1 MSGIRVGLSFEPEAS
16 DKAKEV
22 REFLTDNKIDVV
34 EVENSSEAIEEYLKI
49 ELLLLTVMPKSIEAK
64 TRKFG
69 ELVLGPRDSQP
80 SEFPIYGSDGAFRG
94 RRSTDEIYRDTSIV
108 TVFQLDFPERY
119 WSCLLLLEIVSLAAF
134 SPYRREIP
142 FAARCSSDLQDY
154 IKSLVVEGSW
164 NSATE
169 ILSKLKLVISPE
181 SIKLD
186 LSEETIAQIEGAIS
200 YPIDSATALLIKAV
214 LQFAETVSEMLP
226 VGLLNRVKEKRQQI
240 QQYVEIQQRVAE
252 AIKYAD
258 DLVRAGEFYRAAWV
272 LRELLDDQGYL
283 PTPLAHELEEK
294 MREVEIYRQRG
305 EHLKSLAHKAQH
317 LLNKGEFSAVLQLFE
332 QISPDFRDHPELRYL
347 SRETEEL
354 FDVGWQLPDL
364 LSLQDA
370 IENHLVSGN
379 LDDAN
384 TALRVYESR
393 FLSRQSPFHRFEEP
407 IDRFAIRSKNALR
420 VSYSIQQLREQRDW
434 GKIVYEIHEVEYLD
448 LTPAMREILQ
458 HRLAQVKNEA
468 EFQRLYPELR
478 ELESKLFMLTR
489 EIEAIPKHAI
499 NIFKGAEYQKREASL
514 RQEFYE
520 TQEKIEHLKLVLREL
535 NLNFRSDLELALEQ
549 APTVSEKGLAK
560 DKALFTLFSP
570 SKIRKTIR
578 YSMVVYAHRP
588 EMLAQIQVDA
598 KKFIPEMGEHPP
610 KQRTLPEPVE
620 IAPKAEITI
629 VPECEGIEFEPKSLT
644 KTWEG
649 DFVRYNFDFK
659 APEGFKEAEA
669 WIRISVQIKGF
680 EIASLKTSCEIVAG
694 AMEAG
699 AVPVTLPDNPLIE
712 AKKLAGLNQA
722 VATPYKN
729 IFVSY
734 SHKDQPVALK
744 CAKLI
749 EQMLGSKVFIDVNG
763 LRTGHDWQLEIAKAI
778 DAADIIELLWSE
790 HTASS
795 EFCRY
800 EWDYALKTKCP
811 DTRCVGV
818 IRPIYWKEPLPKP
831 PAELEH
837 LQFGFV
843 DLSDLIGKEHG
854 E

>member
-1 MSGIRVGLSFEPEAS
+1 MSEIRVGLSFEPEAS
-16 DKAKEV
+16 DKAEEV
-22 REFLTDNKIDVV
+22 RAFLTDNNIEVV
-34 EVENSSEAIEEYLKI
+34 EVENSSEAIEEYLEV

-69 ELVLGPRDSQP
+69 ELVLGPRDRQP
-80 SEFPIYGSDGAFRG
+80 SEFPIYEPDGTYRG
-94 RRSTDEIYRDTSIV
+94 RRSTDEIYSDTSIKV
-108 TVFQLDFPERY
+108 VFQLDFSERY
-119 WSCLLLLEIVSLAAF
+119 RACLLLLEIVSLAAF
-134 SPYRREIP
+134 LPYRREIP
-142 FAARCSSDLQDY
+142 FVDRCSSDLQDY
-154 IKSLVVEGSW
+154 LKNLVIEGSW

-169 ILSKLKLVISPE
+169 ILSKLNSVISPE
-181 SIKLD
+181 VIKLD

-200 YPIDSATALLIKAV
+200 HPIDSATAPLILAV
-214 LQFAETVSEMLP
+214 LQFAEAASEMLP
-226 VGLLNRVKEKRQQI
+226 VGLWRRAEEKQQEM
-240 QQYVEIQQRVAE
+240 QQYVEIQQRVPE

-258 DLVRAGEFYRAAWV
+258 DLMRIGEFYRAARV
-272 LRELLDDQGYL
+272 LREILDDQGYL
-283 PTPLAHELEEK
+283 PTPLAHELEDK

-317 LLNKGEFSAVLQLFE
+317 LLNKGEFSAVLRLIE
-332 QISPDFRDHPELRYL
+332 QISPDLRNHPELRYL

-354 FDVGWQLPDL
+354 FEVGWQLPDL

-393 FLSRQSPFHRFEEP
+393 FLSHQSPFHRFEEP

-448 LTPAMREILQ
+448 LTPAMRESLQ
-458 HRLAQVKNEA
+458 YRLAQVKNEA
-468 EFQRLYPELR
+468 EFQRLNSELR
-478 ELESKLFMLTR
+478 ELESRLLILTH
-489 EIEAIPKHAI
+489 EIEAIPKHTI
-499 NIFKGAEYQKREASL
+499 NIFKGAEYQKREANL
-514 RQEFYE
+514 RREFLE
-520 TQEKIEHLKLVLREL
+520 TQEKIESLKSALRAL
-535 NLNFRSDLELALEQ
+535 NPNFRSDLELALEQ
-549 APTVSEKGLAK
+549 TPTALTAR
-560 DKALFTLFSP
+560 DKVQFTLFSP
-570 SKIRKTIR
+570 SKIRKTVR

-588 EMLAQIQVDA
+588 EMSAQIEVDA
-598 KKFIPEMGEHPP
+598 KKFVPEMGEHPP
-610 KQRTLPEPVE
+610 KQRSLPEPVE
-620 IAPKAEITI
+620 LAPKAEITI

-659 APEGFKEAEA
+659 APEDFKEAEA

-680 EIASLKTSCEIVAG
+680 EIASLKTSCEVVAG
-694 AMEAG
+694 AKEAG
-699 AVPVTLPDNPLIE
+699 AAPVTLPDNPLIE
-712 AKKLAGLNQA
+712 AKNLAGLNQA

-778 DAADIIELLWSE
+778 DAADIFELLWSE
-790 HTASS
+790 HTADS

-818 IRPIYWKEPLPKP
+818 IRPIYWKEPFPKP

-843 DLSDLIGKEHG
+843 DLSDLIGKENA